1 MPDLLDL
8 FFRWWKRILLLVIIA
23 VIIATVTIFFVPKK
37 YLGVTTALPAPAYAS
52 DKTAVFGQNLQE
64 LYSALGTPDELDNIV
79 GTAHLDT
86 VYIAV
91 AVKLNLQDHYG
102 FGGSDFESR
111 QKSAWLL
118 KKRTRV
124 IKTDYGELQVKTW
137 DTDKSFAAVMA
148 NAIMEQLQQIYQDI
162 QTANNEIILSKL
174 SSELENSKGEYQKL
188 HDSISHVDATSATSQ
203 LLSARQTSLLQQVQ
217 EYEKILNQ
225 YKLMVDARPHAL
237 IIVEKARPALKVDEP
252 KTAQVIALT
261 AVLSLFF
268 GLLAAVILERRSVR
282 KQ

>member
-23 VIIATVTIFFVPKK
+23 VIVAGIAIFFVPKK
-37 YLGVTTALPAPAYAS
+37 YLGVATALPAPAYAS

-64 LYSALGTPDELDNIV
+64 LYSALGTPDELDNIL

-91 AVKLNLQDHYG
+91 AVKLNLQEHYAM
-102 FGGSDFESR
+102 GGDDFESI

-124 IKTDYGELQVKTW
+124 IKTDYGELQVKAW
-137 DTDKSFAAVMA
+137 DTDKYFAAVMA
-148 NAIMEQLQQIYQDI
+148 NAIMEKLQQIYQDV
-162 QTANNEIILSKL
+162 QSANNEIMLSNIN
-174 SSELENSKGEYQKL
+174 SELDNSKSEYQKL
-188 HDSISHVDATSATSQ
+188 HDSISHTDVTGATAQ
-203 LLSARQTSLLQQVQ
+203 LLSARQASVLQQVQ
-217 EYEKILNQ
+217 EYEKIRNQ
-225 YKLMVDARPHAL
+225 YKLMVDARPQAL
-237 IIVEKARPALKVDEP
+237 IIIEKARPALKLDEP
-252 KTAQVIALT
+252 KPVRVIAIT

-268 GLLAAVILERRSVR
+268 GLLAAVILERKSAR

>member
-1 MPDLLDL
+1 M
-8 FFRWWKRILLLVIIA
+8 A
-23 VIIATVTIFFVPKK
+23 
-37 YLGVTTALPAPAYAS
+37 TALPAPAYAS

-64 LYSALGTPDELDNIV
+64 LYSALGTPDELDNIL

-91 AVKLNLQDHYG
+91 AVKLNLQEHYVT
-102 FGGSDFESR
+102 GSNDFESI
-111 QKSAWLL
+111 QKAAWLL

-148 NAIMEQLQQIYQDI
+148 NAIMEKLQKIYQDVE
-162 QTANNEIILSKL
+162 TANNEIMLSKIN
-174 SSELENSKGEYQKL
+174 SELENSKSEYQKL
-188 HDSISHVDATSATSQ
+188 HDSIGHVDVTSATAQ

-225 YKLMVDARPHAL
+225 YKLMVDARPQAL

-252 KTAQVIALT
+252 KAVQVIALT

-268 GLLAAVILERRSVR
+268 GLLAAVILERRSGR

>member
-8 FFRWWKRILLLVIIA
+8 FFRWWKRILSLVIIA
-23 VIIATVTIFFVPKK
+23 VVTAGITIFFAPKK
-37 YLGVTTALPAPAYAS
+37 YLGVATALPAPAYAS
-52 DKTAVFGQNLQE
+52 DKTAVFSQNLQE
-64 LYSALGTPDELDNIV
+64 LYSALGTPDELDNII

-91 AVKLNLQDHYG
+91 AVKLNLQEHYRM
-102 FGGSDFESR
+102 GGNDFESIR
-111 QKSAWLL
+111 KSAWLL

-148 NAIMEQLQQIYQDI
+148 NAIMDELQQIYQDV
-162 QTANNEIILSKL
+162 QTANNEIMFSKIGG
-174 SSELENSKGEYQKL
+174 ELDNSKSEYEKL
-188 HDSISHVDATSATSQ
+188 DDSISHVDITSATAQ

-225 YKLMVDARPHAL
+225 YKLMVDAKPQAL
-237 IIVEKARPALKVDEP
+237 IIIEKARPALKVDEP
-252 KTAQVIALT
+252 KAVQVIALT
-261 AVLSLFF
+261 AALSLFF